1 MKRPSD
7 LTIDELKIVGPA
19 AVRHAAVLDFAHEQ
33 AQIQNAAKS
42 QPLSDVKR
50 QNQLNKLKA

>member
-19 AVRHAAVLDFAHEQ
+19 AVRHAAVLDFAYEQ
-33 AQIQNAAKS
+33 AQIQKAAKNK
-42 QPLSDVKR
+42 PLSDVKR
-50 QNQLNKLKA
+50 QNLSDKLKA